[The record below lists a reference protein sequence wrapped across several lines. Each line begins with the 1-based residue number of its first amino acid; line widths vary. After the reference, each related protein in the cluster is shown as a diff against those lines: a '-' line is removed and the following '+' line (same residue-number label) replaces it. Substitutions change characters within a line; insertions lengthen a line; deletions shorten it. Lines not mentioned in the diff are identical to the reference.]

1 MYLMLRTVLSVSLLL
16 APIPMAASA
25 YATQAAENNRRCD
38 QSAGAQRRRSV
49 MGGLLGGIANRITGG
64 SVAGI
69 PVPTDTL
76 SEAIV
81 SLLDCR
87 EQQQASA
94 ATDEAIRGGVGTTT
108 EWTSES
114 RPGVRGTSTVTA
126 QERQANGG
134 DCMTVTD
141 IVIVNGEETRAPK
154 RMCRVPPARRY
165 TRAA

>member
-1 MYLMLRTVLSVSLLL
+1 MLRTLLISAVLLT
-16 APIPMAASA
+16 APLPMAQTAQA
-25 YATQAAENNRRCD
+25 VQAAQGGRQCD
-38 QSAGAQRRRSV
+38 QSAGARTRRGI
-49 MGGLLGGIANRITGG
+49 MGGVLGGIANRITGG
-64 SVAGI
+64 HVGGI
-69 PVPTDTL
+69 PLPTNMLTD
-76 SEAIV
+76 AIV
-81 SLLDCR
+81 NLLDCR
-87 EQQQASA
+87 EQAQAAA

-114 RPGVRGTSTVTA
+114 RPGVRGASTVTGV
-126 QERQANGG
+126 QQQANGG

>member
-1 MYLMLRTVLSVSLLL
+1 MLRKVFFSAALLMTPV
-16 APIPMAASA
+16 PIAESA
-25 YATQAAENNRRCD
+25 EATQAAQAGRQCD
-38 QSAGAQRRRSV
+38 QSNGAQRRRGI
-49 MGGLLGGIANRITGG
+49 MGGVLGGIANRVTGG
-64 SVAGI
+64 HVAGI
-69 PVPTDTL
+69 SLPTQML
-76 SEAIV
+76 SDAIV
-81 SLLDCR
+81 NLLDCR
-87 EQQQASA
+87 EQAQAAA

-114 RPGVRGTSTVTA
+114 RPDVRGTSTVTGVE
-126 QERQANGG
+126 QQANGG